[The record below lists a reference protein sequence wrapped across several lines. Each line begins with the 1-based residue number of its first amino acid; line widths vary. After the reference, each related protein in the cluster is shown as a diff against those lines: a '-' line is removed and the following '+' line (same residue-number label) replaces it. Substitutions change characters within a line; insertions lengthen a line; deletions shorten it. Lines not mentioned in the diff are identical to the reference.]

1 MNNTN
6 TNEKPIIVAENLTK
20 QYNGTTVV
28 NNLNLKIQKGEIF
41 GLLGPNGAGKST
53 IILMMLGLTE
63 PSSGSIR
70 VAGFNSTKEPIKVKR
85 VTGYLPEKLGFYEDL
100 TARQNLKYTAELNSI
115 AQKDIEAKIVEVL
128 EIVGLE
134 KNKNQ
139 LVDTFSKG
147 MKKRLGI
154 ADVLIKNPE
163 LAILDEPTEGLDLK
177 IANQILN
184 NIQILN
190 KVKNITFMISSH
202 QLNLIQKIC
211 TSIGIMSKGKLIG
224 EGRIDHMGRGLFSEG
239 RYIIEI
245 ELSNI
250 NPEIIEKLQQ
260 IDSVV
265 SVESNENVLEITS
278 DKDIRNLLSRVILDN
293 NMLIT
298 KMNIKDSS
306 LEEIYLKY
314 FKEE

>member
-1 MNNTN
+1 MNNN
-6 TNEKPIIVAENLTK
+6 NEPIIVAENLTK

-28 NNLNLKIQKGEIF
+28 NNLNLKIKKGEIF

-63 PSSGSIR
+63 PTSGSIR
-70 VAGFNSTKEPIKVKR
+70 VAGFNATKQPIKVKR
-85 VTGYLPEKLGFYEDL
+85 ITGYLPEKLGFYEDL

-115 AQKDIEAKIVEVL
+115 AQKDIESKIVEAL

-139 LVDTFSKG
+139 LVSTFSKG

-154 ADVLIKNPE
+154 ADVLIKDPE
-163 LAILDEPTEGLDLK
+163 LAILDEPTEGLDVK
-177 IANQILN
+177 IANQILD

-224 EGRIDHMGRGLFSEG
+224 EGKIDNMGRGLFSEG

-250 NPEIIEKLQQ
+250 NPEILGEVQKIK
-260 IDSVV
+260 SVV
-265 SVESNENVLEITS
+265 SVESNDNVLEITS
-278 DKDIRNLLSRVILDN
+278 DEDIRNQLSRVILEN